1 MFLFFDRI
9 KINAFLFFLFY
20 YHAQLNKQVY
30 KLLEPNIGNQ
40 HAHKGDGDKIARE
53 GTQWS
58 QSDLAVSLSGSEL
71 REKNIEPI
79 HRECE
84 SNDYIHVL
92 GLDPFTLM

>member
-1 MFLFFDRI
+1 MFDVISFFLSFIFELVCSFFFDRI

-20 YHAQLNKQVY
+20 YHAQLTKQVY

-71 REKNIEPI
+71 REKSAAKLNQ
-79 HRECE
+79 
-84 SNDYIHVL
+84 
-92 GLDPFTLM
+92 